1 MTRPTMST
9 DILIIGTG
17 PAGLQAAIHAARSR
31 LRTVL
36 VGKIMLSGLAKAHI
50 ENYCCLD
57 GVHRG
62 LDFLKD
68 GVEQARRFGA
78 EILDEDVLEITR
90 VDGGFKVQTDTGL
103 EISTKTLILA
113 TGTRKNRLGIKGE
126 LDYVGRGVSYCVEC
140 DANFF
145 KGKRVAVVGDG
156 SAAASGAIL
165 LSAYTGKVYLI
176 SEGLNVGERL
186 RQQLESSGV
195 ELLHGKVKEIQGDDK
210 VERLI
215 LEGSVVNVDGVF
227 IELGQ
232 KGAVELASKI
242 GVALDG
248 DGFVVTG
255 KSQETNI
262 PGVFA
267 AGDVCGPP
275 FQVAKAVGE
284 GCVAALSAVDYIRKM
299 KID

>member
-1 MTRPTMST
+1 MST
-9 DILIIGTG
+9 DILIIGAG

-36 VGKIMLSGLAKAHI
+36 VGKVKYSGLARAHI
-50 ENYCCLD
+50 DNYCCID
-57 GVHRG
+57 GIRRG
-62 LDFLKD
+62 LEFLKGGID
-68 GVEQARRFGA
+68 QAARFGA
-78 EILDEDVLEITR
+78 EILEEEVLDIVR
-90 VDGGFKVQTDTGL
+90 GDGGFNVETDSGL
-103 EISTKTLILA
+103 EISAKTLIFA
-113 TGTRKNRLGIKGE
+113 TGTRKNRLGVKGE
-126 LDYVGRGVSYCVEC
+126 SEYVGRGVSYCVEC

-145 KGKRVAVVGDG
+145 KGKKVAVIGDG
-156 SAAASGAIL
+156 SAAASGAVL
-165 LSAYTGKVYLI
+165 LAAYAEKVYLV
-176 SEGLNVGERL
+176 SEDLDVSDRL
-186 RQQLESSGV
+186 RHQLESSGV
-195 ELLHGKVKEIQGDDK
+195 ELLHGKVKEIQGGDK

-215 LEGSVVNVDGVF
+215 LEESTVDVDGVF

-242 GVALDG
+242 GVNIDG
-248 DGFVVTG
+248 DGFIVTG

-284 GCVAALSAVDYIRKM
+284 GCVAALSAVKYLK
-299 KID
+299 KI